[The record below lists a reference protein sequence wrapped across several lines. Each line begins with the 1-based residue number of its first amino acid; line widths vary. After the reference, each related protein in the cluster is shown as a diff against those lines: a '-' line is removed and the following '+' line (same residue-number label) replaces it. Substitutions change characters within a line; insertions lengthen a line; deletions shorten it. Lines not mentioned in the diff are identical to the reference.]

1 MSVDIPIFKSW
12 VPDWLAKA
20 VLFIIVL
27 PNLVIFFLPLA
38 NVNAGAGYYGCE
50 PNDMQFAVVLFYV
63 GYTSFYS
70 LERRFFNY
78 MATKEYFFIIT
89 FLQLLIAYTCY
100 ATNNLAI
107 YFICRFLQGVA
118 FTATVNIS
126 MNLIFNRLKSE
137 RAREVG
143 FSLFFGLLICMI
155 PIINFITADL
165 IDSFNY
171 NILYKCALF
180 AYAPSLVLLG
190 LVMNNVRLNVKFP
203 LYQLDWAGFVY
214 YAVFLGLF
222 GYICVYG
229 QEYYWLEDN
238 RILFSS
244 IASALFLAIGILRII
259 KQKRPYFDL
268 AVFKYRNFKLG
279 AIILLVFYICR
290 FAAGLTPAYFVS
302 VLGLDPIHLSYINL
316 YNVLGI
322 AAGVIFSCGL
332 VLQHR
337 PIRFIL
343 MSGFVLLLIY
353 HAWMFFLFDTQANES
368 EFVIPLIIQ
377 GLGAGMLMAPTIIF
391 AISAVPAKLGASASG
406 FCLLMRCLGFLLS
419 TALINFFELFAKGK
433 HYNTFQDQLTRV
445 NPVARQVIAR
455 QVQGFMHKG
464 FKAGEAVK
472 LSNRLLVKSI
482 NTQGQIRFAMDY
494 YQWISLMLILTI
506 ILIAL
511 FPYINKTILNL
522 KSDQSVPF

>member
-1 MSVDIPIFKSW
+1 MSVPIPIFKSW

-78 MATKEYFFIIT
+78 MATKEYYFIIT

-100 ATNNLAI
+100 ATNSLAI
-107 YFICRFLQGVA
+107 YFICRFLQGVV

-126 MNLIFNRLKSE
+126 MALIFNRLRSE

-180 AYAPSLVLLG
+180 SYAPSLVLLG
-190 LVMNNVRLNVKFP
+190 LIMNNVRLNVKFP

-222 GYICVYG
+222 GYVCVYG
-229 QEYYWLEDN
+229 QEYYWLDDK
-238 RILFSS
+238 RILFSA
-244 IASALFLAIGILRII
+244 IASVLLLGIGIVRIRY
-259 KQKRPYFDL
+259 QKRPYFDF
-268 AVFKYRNFKLG
+268 AVFKYRSFTLG

-290 FAAGLTPAYFVS
+290 FAANLTSNYFVG
-302 VLGLDPIHLSYINL
+302 VLGLDPMHLSYINL
-316 YNVLGI
+316 YNISGI
-322 AAGVIFSCGL
+322 AAGVVFSCVL
-332 VLQHR
+332 VLQRR
-337 PIRFIL
+337 PTRLIL

-353 HAWMFFLFDTQANES
+353 HTWMFFLFDTQANES
-368 EFVIPLIIQ
+368 AFIIPLIIQ

-419 TALINFFELFAKGK
+419 TALINFFELFSKGK
-433 HYNTFQDQLTRV
+433 HYNTFQEQLTKL
-445 NPVARQVIAR
+445 NPVAQQLISKQVH
-455 QVQGFMHKG
+455 GFLHKG
-464 FKAGEAVK
+464 LKTGEAVK

-482 NTQGQIRFAMDY
+482 NTQGQMRFAMDY
-494 YQWISLMLILTI
+494 YQWISLMLVFTI
-506 ILIAL
+506 VLIAL

-522 KSDQSVPF
+522 NAKGSVPF